1 LPAEIRDGMTLRCP
15 DPSGCPVTFEVST
28 VDPDATL
35 SEIVSHLTGHPHY
48 HRNAMAMRLLACV
61 EETTNP

>member
-1 LPAEIRDGMTLRCP
+1 VSGDVTPGMFLRCP
-15 DPSGCPVTFEVST
+15 DPGRCPVTFEVST

-48 HRNAMAMRLLACV
+48 HRNAMAMRLLARV